1 MKIYLSLAITLLLII
16 PQFSC
21 KKEEQKE
28 ILKLT
33 VQCAVGDVII
43 KSEGSERVPVVGE
56 EIKQGERIITSRKSI
71 IDIQYGTKGV
81 LRINENSSVEVAL
94 LLTSDGAEHSKLNM
108 SEGKIFVTI
117 SKLTKNSNFEVS
129 TNTTVAAIRGTSFR
143 VTAGKKESKIDVLSG
158 KIKVNPVKDGQVV
171 EKIEK
176 IVETNN
182 TVLLDD
188 KSVDEVVE
196 GKKEIEVVQLKTEDA
211 EEIRE
216 EVKDIK
222 VSEQMKQEVKEEIKE
237 VILEEKIDEEA
248 EKERLEKEKREKEE
262 REALERKK
270 ISERERIK
278 RERLE
283 KERAARERLEQE
295 RAEKER
301 LERARLEKERL
312 ERERA
317 ERERIAKEKK
327 ERETK
332 EQRVKN
338 IPNL

>member
-21 KKEEQKE
+21 KKEQKE
-28 ILKLT
+28 ILKLI
-33 VQCAVGDVII
+33 VQSAIGDVTI
-43 KSEGSERVPVVGE
+43 KSSESEREPVIGE
-56 EIKQGERIITSRKSI
+56 EIKQGERIITASKSI

-94 LLTSDGAEHSKLNM
+94 LLTRDGAEQSKLNM

-117 SKLTKNSNFEVS
+117 SKLTKSSKFEVS

-143 VTAGKKESKIDVLSG
+143 VTAGKKASKIDVLSG
-158 KIKVNPVKDGQVV
+158 KIKVNPVKDGKVV
-171 EKIEK
+171 EKVEK

-182 TVLLDD
+182 TVVLDD
-188 KSVDEVVE
+188 ESVDEVVE
-196 GKKEIEVVQLKTEDA
+196 GKKDIEVVQLKTEEV

-222 VSEQMKQEVKEEIKE
+222 VSEQLKEEVKEEIKE
-237 VILEEKIDEEA
+237 VILIDEEA

-262 REALERKK
+262 REALEKK
-270 ISERERIK
+270 KMAERERIK

-283 KERAARERLEQE
+283 KERAARERLERE

-301 LERARLEKERL
+301 LERARIEKERL

-332 EQRVKN
+332 ERRVKN

>member
-1 MKIYLSLAITLLLII
+1 MKINISFIIILLLTI
-16 PQFSC
+16 PQFNC
-21 KKEEQKE
+21 KKEQKE
-28 ILKLT
+28 ISKLT
-33 VQCAVGDVII
+33 VQSAIGNVII
-43 KSEGSERVPVVGE
+43 KSANSERVPVIGE
-56 EIKQGERIITSRKSI
+56 EIKQGDRIITSKRSI
-71 IDIQYGTKGV
+71 IDIQYRTNGV
-81 LRINENSSVEVAL
+81 LRINENSNVEIAL
-94 LLTSDGAEHSKLNM
+94 LLSSNGVEHSKLNM
-108 SEGKIFVTI
+108 PEGKIFVTI
-117 SKLTKNSNFEVS
+117 SKLTKDSKFEVS

-143 VTAGKKESKIDVLSG
+143 VTAGKKESKIDVLAG

-182 TVLLDD
+182 TVMLDD
-188 KSVDEVVE
+188 KSVDEIVE
-196 GKKEIEVVQLKTEDA
+196 GKKEIEVVKLKTEDA

-216 EVKDIK
+216 EIKDIK

-237 VILEEKIDEEA
+237 VIREGKIDEEA

-262 REALERKK
+262 RAALERKK
-270 ISERERIK
+270 RTERERIK
-278 RERLE
+278 RERIE
-283 KERAARERLEQE
+283 KERAAREKLDQE

-312 ERERA
+312 ERERK
-317 ERERIAKEKK
+317 ERARIEKERK

-332 EQRVKN
+332 ERRVKN